1 MHHLVS
7 LMFPELSR
15 IIIKCFMFNLYLLQA
30 EVGSKCPG
38 ELFLQSSSTSSFLAS
53 PLSAPNQWW
62 MNWERGGAFS
72 EKGLSSVGET
82 NENHR
87 TSANIRLIG
96 TLEMTRAVVLTPEHA
111 SGFHGG
117 LVNTQAPSPEFLT
130 HVWDRTWE
138 SSFLMTSRWCFI
150 SSHLEAHQTSIISSS
165 YKQKTKAQSV

>member
-1 MHHLVS
+1 MHHSVS

-15 IIIKCFMFNLYLLQA
+15 IIKCFLFNLYLLQA
-30 EVGSKCPG
+30 EVVSKCAG

-62 MNWERGGAFS
+62 MNWERGGVFY

-87 TSANIRLIG
+87 TSANIRLTG
-96 TLEMTRAVVLTPEHA
+96 ALEMTRAVVLTPEHA

-117 LVNTQAPSPEFLT
+117 LVNTQAPSPEFLI
-130 HVWDRTWE
+130 HVWDGTWE
-138 SSFLMTSRWCFI
+138 SAFLMTSRWCCFI
-150 SSHLEAHQTSIISSS
+150 SSHLEDHRTSIISSS
-165 YKQKTKAQSV
+165 YKQETKAQSV